1 MIASSSKRKAATG
14 TAIPIAATERIIFDN
29 YIITERI
36 CQYGMD

>member
-1 MIASSSKRKAATG
+1 MIASSSKRKAALGMAVPKT
-14 TAIPIAATERIIFDN
+14 ATERIIFDN